1 MTNSQQKGFTL
12 IELTGVMAISG
23 IVAAANIPTYQD
35 YIKMSKVSEA
45 NTLFADFKTQLMNM
59 YSDKGTWP
67 TFVEL
72 KDLGVIYRGVY
83 TTANYSDGMATAG
96 TPQVCFMVLGFDMGK
111 DSIGWK
117 YIQDPVNPK
126 QQIWNCKASFSGCT
140 TIEDKYL
147 PKTCQ
152 STSPD

>member
-1 MTNSQQKGFTL
+1 MTNPQQQGFTL
-12 IELTGVMAISG
+12 AELIGVMAISG

-35 YIKMSKVSEA
+35 YFMKISKVSEA
-45 NTLFADFKTQLMNM
+45 NTLFADFKTQLMNI

-67 TFVEL
+67 TFIEL
-72 KDLGVIYRGVY
+72 KDLGVVYKGVY
-83 TTANYSDGMATAG
+83 TEATYSDGMAMAG
-96 TPQVCFMVLGFDMGK
+96 TPQVCFKIFGFEAGK

-117 YIQDPVNPK
+117 YDADQK
-126 QQIWNCKASFSGCT
+126 AQEIWSCKASFSGCT

-152 STSPD
+152 SSPD

>member
-1 MTNSQQKGFTL
+1 MMKFQQQGFTL
-12 IELTGVMAISG
+12 ANLIGVMAISG
-23 IVAAANIPTYQD
+23 IAAAANIPTYQD

-72 KDLGVIYRGVY
+72 KDLGVVYRGVY
-83 TTANYSDGMATAG
+83 TQANYNDAIAG
-96 TPQVCFMVLGFDMGK
+96 TPQVCFIVLGFDMGK
-111 DSIGWK
+111 NSIGWK
-117 YIQDPVNPK
+117 YITDPVDQK
-126 QQIWNCKASFSGCT
+126 QQTWNCKASFSGCT